1 MLQIFK
7 KEICI
12 MKDKKRKENQD
23 RIREKMK
30 DKKKTKKNKRMKIN
44 GFADF
49 ATFIIKKSNFK

>member
-1 MLQIFK
+1 
-7 KEICI
+7 
-12 MKDKKRKENQD
+12 
-23 RIREKMK
+23 MK